1 MIYLTTRIRSIRLII
16 LRVMKYRMMNTRNK
30 INRTI
35 IHMLCVAAFW
45 SFFSETKGQNQ
56 IYKVFEKSEWEQ
68 YHDSLYSNFSTKK
81 RFVKEF
87 ELQSLIALSYY
98 PELKDVPITFRYLDI
113 RTTMEVRPEFF
124 SAIKNHNRSYIIFI
138 GTNTHKEGVLLKEVS
153 FNAQIG
159 VIGHELAH
167 IMDFEQRSVKSLFLL
182 GLDYVILRNHAKYEK
197 SIDAF
202 TIKQGLGWQELEFAD
217 YMENKSKASVRY
229 KRFKHINYLSSSD
242 IEAEIAKMKMYSSFT
257 SSKKMNDSLPEKQ

>member
-1 MIYLTTRIRSIRLII
+1 
-16 LRVMKYRMMNTRNK
+16 MMNMNNRNK
-30 INRTI
+30 MKRTI
-35 IHMLCVAAFW
+35 IHVLCLIISFWPYYSKVA
-45 SFFSETKGQNQ
+45 GQNK
-56 IYKVFEKSEWEQ
+56 IYKVFEKSEWQQ
-68 YHDSLYSNFSTKK
+68 YYDSLNTNFSSNKK
-81 RFVKEF
+81 FIKEF

-113 RTTMEVRPEFF
+113 KTTMEVRPEFF
-124 SAIKNHNRSYIIFI
+124 SAIKNHNRRYVIFI
-138 GTNTHKEGVLLKEVS
+138 GTNTHKEGVLLNEVP

-182 GLDYVILRNHAKYEK
+182 GLNYVTLRNHAKYEK
-197 SIDAF
+197 SIDAL
-202 TIKQGLGWQELEFAD
+202 TIKRGLGWQTLEFAD

-242 IEAEIAKMKMYSSFT
+242 IKEALEKMKMYSSFT
-257 SSKKMNDSLPEKQ
+257 SSGKLNDPLHGKQ